1 MPSLIDFSED
11 DDMHM
16 IDEPVEE
23 RSAEDE
29 KRVSED
35 SARKEMM
42 LEVKPL
48 LLCTVIYGVLTFAE
62 SRDIAYAITAR
73 ILQNPDEPNHKSLCT
88 ATNPEAQISVTRLAG
103 LIVLAQIFIYS
114 KSR

>member
-1 MPSLIDFSED
+1 MSSLIDFSED

-29 KRVSED
+29 KRMSEE

-48 LLCTVIYGVLTFAE
+48 SALYCDIWDIDVRRKPRHCV
-62 SRDIAYAITAR
+62 RD
-73 ILQNPDEPNHKSLCT
+73 
-88 ATNPEAQISVTRLAG
+88 
-103 LIVLAQIFIYS
+103 YS
-114 KSR
+114 SHFTKSRRTKSQVLLHGYKPRGTNLCHQTCRPHRPRPDLHLQ